1 LSAWVIGYG
10 PFDPSR
16 FKFRLIYIVD
26 GGGGG
31 MRR

>member
-16 FKFRLIYIVD
+16 FKFRFIYIVD